1 MTSPVE
7 QPAFHGYA
15 PERDADSYR
24 PPLSIVISRESG
36 SRGRSIAERVAELL
50 GWGYLDQE
58 SLEYLTQGPPAGA
71 HGRAVAADGVVSKWV
86 DARLDELN
94 KDGTLL
100 RSPQVTSLVRHIL
113 ETAALS
119 HCVILARGAG
129 RVLPSDAR
137 LHVKIVAPMEN
148 RIAYIA
154 QINRLS
160 LADAKQFVV
169 EKDRAR
175 QEFLAEKLHVEPT
188 DLSEY
193 DLVINTLQLGV
204 EASARLIASAAR
216 EKMEFMRNDGPSEKT
231 WRVGMPS

>member
-1 MTSPVE
+1 MSSPVE

-15 PERDADSYR
+15 PQHDTETYR

-58 SLEYLTQGPPAGA
+58 SLEYLTQGAPAGT
-71 HGRAVAADGVVSKWV
+71 HGRAVTSDPTIHQWV

-94 KDGTLL
+94 KDGSLL
-100 RSPQVTSLVRHIL
+100 RAPQVTSLVRHIL

-129 RVLPSDAR
+129 RVLPPDSR
-137 LHVKIVAPMEN
+137 LHVKIVAPLEN

-160 LADAKQFVV
+160 SADAKQFIV

-175 QEFLAEKLHVEPT
+175 QEFLADKSQAEPA

-193 DLVINTLQLGV
+193 DVVINTVQLGV
-204 EASARLIASAAR
+204 EASARLIAAAAR
-216 EKMEFMRNDGPSEKT
+216 EKIDFLQQDGPVEKS
-231 WRVGMPS
+231 WRVGMP